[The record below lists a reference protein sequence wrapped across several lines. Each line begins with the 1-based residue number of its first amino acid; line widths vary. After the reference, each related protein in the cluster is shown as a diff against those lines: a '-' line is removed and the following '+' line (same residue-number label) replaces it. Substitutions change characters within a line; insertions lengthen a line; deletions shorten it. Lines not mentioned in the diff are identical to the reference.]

1 MNAGST
7 GFIRRRSSAVQC
19 EIRLSRDELLEFV
32 AFGAVAG
39 GLTDVA
45 FGCEFTFLQ
54 VAQDPSAS

>member
-1 MNAGST
+1 
-7 GFIRRRSSAVQC
+7 VQC